1 MARRNVRKV
10 KIVNIQEKINYYADN
25 MSFKFA
31 TINYIK
37 MEQTMKDL
45 KRYVTREIHGDKN
58 LQVTSYDMRRWA
70 MALNKLFKKTQSDCE
85 FDKFKKRLE
94 KNVKITND
102 IFINDCKE
110 TQKKMTLLMNLQAL
124 MLELNYYTTVIWVI
138 EEKYKTLK
146 EQDDDLFN
154 DVILSALVEA
164 W

>member
-1 MARRNVRKV
+1 M
-10 KIVNIQEKINYYADN
+10 NIQEKINYYADN
-25 MSFKFA
+25 ISFKFA

-45 KRYVTREIHGDKN
+45 KRYVTREICGYKN
-58 LQVTSYDMRRWA
+58 LQVTSHDMRRWA
-70 MALNKLFKKTQSDCE
+70 MSLNKLFKKIQCDCE

-94 KNVKITND
+94 KNVKITNEV
-102 IFINDCKE
+102 FIKDCKE

-124 MLELNYYTTVIWVI
+124 MLELNYYATVIWVI